1 MTFWRIKMKIPRHL
15 RIWIH
20 CFFVV
25 SFLLGCSQTNETVE
39 ATEFKEYRN
48 NKFSISYPFD
58 WAVVEDS
65 NDGSVAFNSP
75 KESDEDFISEHI
87 MVMST
92 TLPDEARAPMET
104 YKNEIIETMKK
115 RSPGLEVQNTS
126 NLTVNGL
133 SALEILLKGKRDN
146 VNIAL
151 RLTVVAKGK
160 TGYVIGFACQDGDL
174 DKYASTIDKVTNSFK
189 ILE

>member
-1 MTFWRIKMKIPRHL
+1 MKIPHHL
-15 RIWIH
+15 RILIQ

-39 ATEFKEYRN
+39 ATEFKEYKN

-75 KESDEDFISEHI
+75 KKSDEDFISEHI

-174 DKYASTIDKVTNSFK
+174 NKYALTIDKVKNSFK